1 MIDSFLFAG
10 GASSRQLPCE
20 ASSHRGRH
28 LSIAM
33 AAATNEIAS
42 RIG

>member
-10 GASSRQLPCE
+10 GASKHPLH
-20 ASSHRGRH
+20 AKLVFIAGRH
-28 LSIAM
+28 FNIGILT
-33 AAATNEIAS
+33 ATNEIAS